1 MTVRE
6 IADKLELE
14 ILTDGAGLDREV
26 TGGYAS
32 DLLSDVIGHG
42 EAGNIWVTLQTH
54 GNIVAVATLK
64 ELAAVVLVGGRMPE
78 AETLDR
84 ARQEKVLLLRSSLPS
99 FEVAGRLYQLGVRG
113 KG

>member
-1 MTVRE
+1 
-6 IADKLELE
+6 
-14 ILTDGAGLDREV
+14 
-26 TGGYAS
+26 
-32 DLLSDVIGHG
+32 
-42 EAGNIWVTLQTH
+42 
-54 GNIVAVATLK
+54 VAVATLK